1 MRRRGVR
8 ITGAALAVALLLA
21 GCTDS
26 GGSTD
31 SGDAGP
37 KPAPPTVTVPTGPPA
52 AAAAALGPTG
62 PSTAAPCRGTSIA
75 VGADPQRVIDS
86 RPAGTTYC
94 FAPGVHRIARPIEPR
109 DGDTFGGGAGAVLTG
124 SVPVTE
130 WSREGSTWA
139 ARGVLPAAY
148 PLKGQCEDNR
158 TNPCQLGEQLFLGGV
173 HLNRVMSLDELK
185 PGTFFGDYATNA
197 LYVAD
202 DPTGNPTGNP
212 AGNPAGKADATPAA
226 NPVGKPAELS
236 RTTTAF
242 ARGAQRVTVTGLTIE
257 HFASRPQGG
266 ALEAGPGWRVTG
278 NEVRW
283 NHGVGVMLI
292 EADGAEAVRNT
303 IADNGQ
309 LGLGQYKSADVRVTA
324 NLVTRNNTDGFWIA
338 DWESGG
344 IKSTRSSGEISG
356 NDVVANRGVGIWS
369 DIAEYDRRIS
379 ANRIRDNAADGIR
392 YEISYAG
399 VIEKNV
405 VEGNGFGTG
414 RGSGG
419 SLWDG
424 GGINVNTSSDVQV
437 RGNLVKDNRNG
448 ISIQSRTRG
457 EGPRGRYVLSNVV
470 VEGNLI
476 VLGGP
481 AASTGVVENKGSPTQ
496 SGAVTFRRNSY
507 QLPTSTRFGYRGKEL
522 SWPQWQEAGFDQDS
536 VKS

>member
-1 MRRRGVR
+1 MRRG
-8 ITGAALAVALLLA
+8 IGIGTAVVVGLLLA
-21 GCTDS
+21 GCTD
-26 GGSTD
+26 G
-31 SGDAGP
+31 GDAGP
-37 KPAPPTVTVPTGPPA
+37 KPADPTVTVPTGPPA
-52 AAAAALGPTG
+52 AAAAVLGPTG
-62 PSTAAPCRGTSIA
+62 PGTAAPCRGTAIA

-86 RPAGTTYC
+86 SPAGTTYC
-94 FAPGVHRIARPIEPR
+94 FAPGVHRVSRPIKPR
-109 DGDTFGGGAGAVLTG
+109 DGDTFGGGPGAVLTG
-124 SVPVTE
+124 SVPLTG
-130 WSREGSTWA
+130 WAREGSSWVV
-139 ARGVLPAAY
+139 RGVLPAAY

-158 TNPCQLGEQLFLGGV
+158 ANPCQLGEQLFVGGE
-173 HLNRVMSLDELK
+173 HLTRVMSLAELE
-185 PGTFFGDYATNA
+185 PRTFFADYTTNA
-197 LYVAD
+197 VYVGTD
-202 DPTGNPTGNP
+202 P
-212 AGNPAGKADATPAA
+212 AGRA
-226 NPVGKPAELS
+226 AELS

-242 ARGAQRVTVTGLTIE
+242 ARGAERVTVTGLTIE
-257 HFASRPQGG
+257 HFASRAQSG

-283 NHGVGVMLI
+283 NHAVGVMLV
-292 EADGAEAVRNT
+292 EADGAQVGRNT

-309 LGLGQYKSADVRVTA
+309 LGLGQYKSAGVRITA

-379 ANRIRDNAADGIR
+379 ANRITRNAADGIR
-392 YEISYAG
+392 YEISYNG
-399 VIEKNV
+399 VIDQNV
-405 VEGNGFGTG
+405 VEGNGFGSG

-424 GGINVNTSSDVQV
+424 GGINVNTSAGVQV

-457 EGPRGRYVLSNVV
+457 DGPRGRYVLSDVV

-481 AASTGVVENKGSPTQ
+481 EASTGVVENKGSPTQ

-507 QLPTSTRFGYRGKEL
+507 QLPSSTRFGYRGKSL
-522 SWPQWQEAGFDQDS
+522 TWPQWQEAGFDQDS
-536 VKS
+536 VSS